1 MDGHPTGLNVQLG
14 HTLVVAPEKSTE
26 VLRQILF
33 VVFSERAHNAKV
45 QGNVATHGF
54 RLNTDLDIAR
64 VHVSMEKTI
73 AKYLREK
80 KRHAI
85 FGQLGNVHAR
95 SAQGIHLTDGQALH
109 ALHDDDFG
117 VTVIPI
123 HLWNQNQ
130 IQTLH
135 VSAKLRAVGGLSNQV
150 QLIVQMFVKLSHHL
164 AGFEAL
170 AICTDFFKPAGH
182 HAHQVQIFFNRL
194 QHVGAQ
200 HFDCHLLDHTVFVLP
215 QSKVNLRNGC
225 AGHRHMVKGL
235 KDFRHWPTK
244 SALDGGHR
252 NV

>member
-1 MDGHPTGLNVQLG
+1 MDGYPTGLNVQFG
-14 HTLVVAPEKSTE
+14 HALVVAPEKSTE

-33 VVFSERAHNAKV
+33 VVFSERAHNAEIK
-45 QGNVATHGF
+45 GNVTPQSF
-54 RLNTDLDIAR
+54 WLNADLNVAR
-64 VHVSMEKTI
+64 VHVRMEKTI

-85 FGQLGNVHAR
+85 FGQLRNVHAR
-95 SAQGIHLTDGQALH
+95 SAQCIHLTDGQALH

-135 VSAKLRAVGGLSNQV
+135 VSSKLRSVGGLPDQI
-150 QLIVQMFVKLSHHL
+150 QLIVQMFVKFSHHL
-164 AGFEAL
+164 TGFEAL
-170 AICTDFFKPAGH
+170 AICADFFKPTGH

-200 HFDCHLLDHTVFVLP
+200 HFDCYLLDHTVFVLP
-215 QSKVNLRNGC
+215 QSKMDLRNGC

-235 KDFRHWPTK
+235 KNF
-244 SALDGGHR
+244 
-252 NV
+252 